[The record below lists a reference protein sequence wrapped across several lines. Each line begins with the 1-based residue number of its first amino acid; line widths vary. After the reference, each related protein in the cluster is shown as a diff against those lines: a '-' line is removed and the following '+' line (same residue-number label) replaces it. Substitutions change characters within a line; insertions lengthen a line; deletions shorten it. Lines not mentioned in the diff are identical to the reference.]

1 MAPSSQRRSEPLG
14 GVGSQSSRAS
24 QRHSSRGPP
33 SEYQLDELDP
43 QPYDAAPAFDIEP
56 PQPRLRKHAALG
68 MDREA
73 SPSSWLDRPSSSG
86 SSSKL
91 ANSPAMFAGPPPP
104 IAASR
109 LLANRPGTSRSR
121 HDGNRQHQSFV
132 ATGRATVS
140 SVLFGQGPN
149 SPAQNA
155 DSAWRALHRREQ
167 ALELDVQHLLDL
179 QAAGLLAGTAE
190 TLDVTSNSDA
200 DGHSDAG
207 SSTPTG
213 TFYSTASSRSRMP
226 KSLYLPPRA
235 TSEGNVIPVRQPA
248 KARSVGLR
256 GARSGLRKSMQALAD
271 LKGEEETHIDTA
283 LSARSLALARLN
295 KLRTT
300 RAGIFDEL
308 QVLEGD
314 EEEPLGKELR
324 DLEKKHDVLDGDIR
338 ALEEKLV
345 GMRNRRRW
353 LRDQM
358 KEVRSKRD
366 AGLSGY
372 RGALGDVDGKVRE
385 LMRAPPVLP
394 LDGDMVGHGAPS
406 STGGHEFMRLI
417 PERRTMDMAEAWWEA
432 ERILLER
439 RKAQVHQERLALEA
453 GGATWYEVMTL
464 VSDFESSLRGI
475 LRCGTDPSALP
486 SSKGKE
492 KQPSK
497 EDMILGQ
504 LPRMDGIVSELEQR
518 ANLAERNGWNLLICA
533 IGAELEAFR
542 EAYSMLR
549 ALVDIDGEPPPH
561 DLYERDAAAEEHR
574 LTDGGSLARQESD
587 DEVPADL
594 LVSPSDQSGPPSFDG
609 HGSDAHGPP
618 SQRVD
623 SENEVPPEF
632 LAEHDR
638 RD

>member
-1 MAPSSQRRSEPLG
+1 MGPTSPRMSELLGSVSKRPSTT
-14 GVGSQSSRAS
+14 SQSRSPGRS
-24 QRHSSRGPP
+24 P

-43 QPYDAAPAFDIEP
+43 RPYDAPTFDAEP
-56 PQPRLRKHAALG
+56 SRPRLRKPAALG

-73 SPSSWLDRPSSSG
+73 SPSSWLDRPSSS
-86 SSSKL
+86 SSSSRL
-91 ANSPAMFAGPPPP
+91 VHPPAMFAGPPPP
-104 IAASR
+104 IAASM
-109 LLANRPGTSRSR
+109 LVANGPSRSRSR
-121 HDGNRQHQSFV
+121 HDDDEQRRGFMAAS
-132 ATGRATVS
+132 RATIG
-140 SVLFGQGPN
+140 SVLFDQRQDSPVRGP
-149 SPAQNA
+149 
-155 DSAWRALHRREQ
+155 DSAWLALRRREQ

-179 QAAGLLAGTAE
+179 QAAGLLAGTAG
-190 TLDVTSNSDA
+190 TLDVTSSSDA

-248 KARSVGLR
+248 KGRSVGLR
-256 GARSGLRKSMQALAD
+256 GARNGLRKSIKALAD
-271 LKGEEETHIDTA
+271 LKKEEEIHIDA
-283 LSARSLALARLN
+283 AISDRNLALTRLN
-295 KLRTT
+295 KLGTT
-300 RAGIFDEL
+300 RAGIVNEL
-308 QVLEGD
+308 EILEGD

-324 DLEKKHDVLDGDIR
+324 ELEKKHDVLDRDIR

-353 LRDQM
+353 LRDKM
-358 KEVRSKRD
+358 DDVKSKRD

-372 RGALGDVDGKVRE
+372 RGALRDVDGKVRA
-385 LMRAPPVLP
+385 LMRAPPVQP
-394 LDGDMVGHGAPS
+394 LDGDMAGRAGTA

-417 PERRTMDMAEAWWEA
+417 PERRTMEMAKAWWEA
-432 ERILLER
+432 EMALLEK
-439 RKAQVHQERLALEA
+439 RKAQVHEEQLALED
-453 GGATWYEVMTL
+453 GGATWYEVMAL

-475 LRCGTDPSALP
+475 LRSGTDPSVPP

-504 LPRMDGIVSELEQR
+504 LPRMGDIVSELEQR
-518 ANLAERNGWNLLICA
+518 AKLAERNGWNLLICA

-542 EAYSMLR
+542 EAQNMLKG
-549 ALVDIDGEPPPH
+549 LVDTGSGSAPD
-561 DLYERDAAAEEHR
+561 DLDERDMLAEEQGGKDR
-574 LTDGGSLARQESD
+574 GSLGREESD
-587 DEVPADL
+587 NEVPPDL
-594 LVSPSDQSGPPSFDG
+594 FVSPADHSGRQSFASHD
-609 HGSDAHGPP
+609 SDANSNP

-632 LAEHDR
+632 LAEHDK